1 MADGTIVAGNKDIR
15 IAGGV
20 DVIQQYLNAGVVDEF
35 TIHYSPVFFGNGSP
49 LFAGISKNI
58 SVKVKQSHP
67 KRLRMLHSR
76 WRNEPIL
83 SDWLRAQSVLKCEPV
98 QTRVATWVTVD
109 VFF

>member
-1 MADGTIVAGNKDIR
+1 VVADGTIVAGNKDIR

-58 SVKVKQSHP
+58 SVKVKEAVP
-67 KRLRMLHSR
+67 CK
-76 WRNEPIL
+76 E
-83 SDWLRAQSVLKCEPV
+83 
-98 QTRVATWVTVD
+98 VTHVTLE
-109 VFF
+109 VEK